1 MFRKI
6 ALTVLSLALLV
17 MFVGCAENKLT
28 KHNFDMIKKGVSTKL
43 EVENTLGKPTAD
55 RGECWE
61 YENED
66 QHLTAYI
73 HWSREGK
80 VERKEWI
87 DAKRDIWEG
96 AAPGID
102 EQPEGR
108 KASERRSNVTI
119 DKDH

>member
-1 MFRKI
+1 MFRRV
-6 ALTVLSLALLV
+6 ALTVLSLSLLV

-28 KHNFDMIKKGVSTKL
+28 ERNFDTIKEGVSTKL

-66 QHLTAYI
+66 ANLTAYI
-73 HWSREGK
+73 HWNADGK

-87 DAKRDIWEG
+87 DAEKGVWKG
-96 AAPGID
+96 AAPGIN
-102 EQPEGR
+102 EHPEGR
-108 KASERRSNVTI
+108 QASERKSNTTI
-119 DKDH
+119 KKD